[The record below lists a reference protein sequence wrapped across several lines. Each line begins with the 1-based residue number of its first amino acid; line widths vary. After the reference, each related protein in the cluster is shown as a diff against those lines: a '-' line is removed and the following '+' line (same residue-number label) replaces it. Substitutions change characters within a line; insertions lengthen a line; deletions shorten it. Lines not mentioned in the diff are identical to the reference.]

1 MKKGFGAKKE
11 SQKVSK
17 KKVKKKK
24 DSSGLKK
31 SFNSQTKRELTVE
44 EKTQLLKDYAL
55 ENLGRDVIVAY
66 VHLSDKYEE
75 IPEKIVQKAE
85 EIFGE
90 ELGNELLDEVYFDD
104 LEDGIIEYIAK
115 QKGGENWLES
125 YQDLIRGLNL
135 ASWDIETMDE
145 DEDNF
150 IEPDEVQDCLSSFQK
165 RKIYYGLMTVEKIR
179 NRFLMF

>member
-55 ENLGRDVIVAY
+55 ENLGRDIIVAY
-66 VHLSDKYEE
+66 VHLSDQYEE
-75 IPEKIVQKAE
+75 IPERVVQKAE
-85 EIFGE
+85 DIFGE
-90 ELGNELLDEVYFDD
+90 ELGDELLDEVCFDE

-125 YQDLIRGLNL
+125 YQDLIRGLSL
-135 ASWDIETMDE
+135 VSWDIETIYE

-150 IEPDEVQDCLSSFQK
+150 ISPDEVDACLSNFYQ
-165 RKIYYGLMTVEKIR
+165 RKIDYGLIEEDDLID
-179 NRFLMF
+179 

>member
-1 MKKGFGAKKE
+1 MKKGFGSKKE

-24 DSSGLKK
+24 DSSGTKK

-55 ENLGRDVIVAY
+55 ENLGRDVIVSY
-66 VHLSDKYEE
+66 IHLSDQYEE
-75 IPEKIVQKAE
+75 IPERVVQKAE

-90 ELGNELLDEVYFDD
+90 ELGDELLDEVCFDD

-125 YQDLIRGLNL
+125 YQDLIRGLSL
-135 ASWDIETMDE
+135 VSWDIETIDE

-150 IEPDEVQDCLSSFQK
+150 ISPDEVNDCLSNFYQ
-165 RKIYYGLMTVEKIR
+165 RKIDYGLIEEDDLID
-179 NRFLMF
+179 